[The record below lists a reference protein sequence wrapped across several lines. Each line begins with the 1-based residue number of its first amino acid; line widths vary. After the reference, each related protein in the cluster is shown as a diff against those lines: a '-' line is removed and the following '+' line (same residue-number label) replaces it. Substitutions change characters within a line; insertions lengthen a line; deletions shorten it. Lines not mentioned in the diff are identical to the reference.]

1 LDEEVLVTEV
11 ECWQNVP
18 IKMDSMINI
27 EFKDITLE
35 ELKKFI
41 SFLPKGKASR
51 ESMESTLI
59 FFKT

>member
-1 LDEEVLVTEV
+1 MLVTKV

-18 IKMDSMINI
+18 IKMDSKINI

-35 ELKKFI
+35 ELTKF
-41 SFLPKGKASR
+41 SLFLPKGKASR

-59 FFKT
+59 LFKT